1 MSATWQDMAPLLERL
16 ESLGDPAV
24 REDARAL
31 VALLLRLHGESLAR
45 LVDITREGGQE
56 SLLEAWKKDA
66 QVAGLLLLHGLHPD
80 DLASRVRRALADVAP
95 VAAFLGVVVS
105 ATHVSEEEVRLAL
118 DAAPDVPHHALAE
131 LRERLEAALSD
142 HVPEVG
148 TIRIEGGPRR
158 FGLPVLRGAVS

>member
-31 VALLLRLHGESLAR
+31 VALLVRLHGESLAR

-95 VAAFLGVVVS
+95 VAAFLGVEVS
-105 ATHVSEEEVRLAL
+105 ATHVSEDEVRLAL
-118 DAAPDVPHHALAE
+118 DAAP
-131 LRERLEAALSD
+131 
-142 HVPEVG
+142 
-148 TIRIEGGPRR
+148 
-158 FGLPVLRGAVS
+158 FG